1 MTEPLLSVL
10 LVDDELPLR
19 EELRMYPWEEHGFEL
34 VGEAEN
40 GADALRFCQSCVPD
54 VVITDITMPSMD
66 GLELF
71 RRLKEQ
77 YALTKV
83 ILLTCHSEFAYAQE
97 AVQLGAVDY
106 LVKVRMRGSD
116 LERALNKAKEAL
128 RRDYSMHRNE
138 IEQRRLQQSR
148 TLALYAAGV
157 YEDRSGLERLLR
169 DTWQLTFPLRP
180 VALHVKAKPENRL
193 LIKQEAED
201 ALSRMEVAARTFPFT
216 WLPVEEGVYLLLF
229 RQEESGSAGLKGQ
242 TEDMCRL
249 LSEELETRLPFISE
263 AVRLYAV
270 LGEQVNGPEVFL
282 DCCRRVTEEHPQHFY
297 EPGTLVFDGSVGR
310 DYADPDDA
318 ASADMLEK
326 LRFAKGNRDI
336 LADNLR
342 HELPQWARKSG
353 IHPDALKEW
362 AVSRRSLWLEDL
374 DGRGG
379 SGRHSASVRAIAEA
393 ATLDELV
400 SVLVHELEAA
410 DGGQTKMR
418 KEIADA
424 VRYID
429 DHLDGPVT
437 LTAVARHI
445 GFSAYYLSR
454 LFREETGISFNEYIA
469 KQRIAKAVHLLQT
482 TSLRVYEVGNA
493 VGIPSYRYFTAL
505 FRKYTG
511 LSPTEYRKG

>member
-1 MTEPLLSVL
+1 MSEPLLSVL

-19 EELRMYPWEEHGFEL
+19 EELRRYPWEEHGFEL
-34 VGEAEN
+34 VGEAVN
-40 GADALRFCQSCVPD
+40 GVDALRFCQSCVPD
-54 VVITDITMPSMD
+54 VVITDITMPRMD

-71 RRLKEQ
+71 HRLNEQ

-83 ILLTCHSEFAYAQE
+83 VLLTCHSEFAYAQK

-106 LVKVRMRGSD
+106 LVKYRMQGSD

-138 IEQRRLQQSR
+138 IEKLRLQQSR

-157 YEDRSGLERLLR
+157 YEDRTDLEKLLR
-169 DTWQLTFPLRP
+169 DTWKLAFPFRLA
-180 VALHVKAKPENRL
+180 ALHVKAKPENRL
-193 LIKQEAED
+193 LIKQEVED
-201 ALSRMEVAARTFPFT
+201 ALSRLEGAARTFPFT
-216 WLPVEEGVYLLLF
+216 WLPAEEGVYLLLP
-229 RQEESGSAGLKGQ
+229 RQEESCPDDLKRQ
-242 TEDMCRL
+242 TEEICRS
-249 LSEELETRLPFISE
+249 LSEAIENRLSFLSE

-270 LGEQVNGPEVFL
+270 VGERVNGPEVFL
-282 DCCRRVTEEHPQHFY
+282 KCFRRVTEEHPQHFY
-297 EPGTLVFDGSVGR
+297 EPGTLTFDLSDGR
-310 DYADPDDA
+310 NYADPDDA
-318 ASADMLEK
+318 ASAEMLEK
-326 LRFAKGNRDI
+326 LRFAKGNRDM
-336 LADNLR
+336 LAENLR
-342 HELPQWARKSG
+342 HELPRWARSAG
-353 IHPDALKEW
+353 IHPDTLREW
-362 AVSRRSLWLEDL
+362 AVNRRSLWLEDL
-374 DGRGG
+374 DERGG
-379 SGRHSASVRAIAEA
+379 RYSANVRAIAEA
-393 ATLDELV
+393 PTLDELV
-400 SVLVHELEAA
+400 SILVHELEAPHS
-410 DGGQTKMR
+410 GQTRMR

-429 DHLDGPVT
+429 DHLEGPVT